1 MTAAF
6 FFNMGNVDVIQ
17 NKRCIFE
24 SNVPYHIYFVYGAGM
39 QIVLLA
45 FFFFHILRCFVKKT
59 KNLSEQTPCWADCQE
74 NTIPSSFAIRGIN
87 NLKKL
92 LKLMVLLVYPLK
104 DLIPNSTAILSYK
117 FIMKQF
123 SFRVCHHV
131 KHQFKHS

>member
-6 FFNMGNVDVIQ
+6 FFIWETSMSSRTKDV
-17 NKRCIFE
+17 
-24 SNVPYHIYFVYGAGM
+24 SLYFVYGAGM

-45 FFFFHILRCFVKKT
+45 FFFYILRCFVKKT
-59 KNLSEQTPCWADCQE
+59 KNLSEQTPCWADCQG
-74 NTIPSSFAIRGIN
+74 NTTPSSFAIRGIN
-87 NLKKL
+87 KLKKL

>member
-6 FFNMGNVDVIQ
+6 FLIWGTSMSSRTKDV
-17 NKRCIFE
+17 
-24 SNVPYHIYFVYGAGM
+24 SLYFVYGAGM

-45 FFFFHILRCFVKKT
+45 FFFFYFLSCFVKKT
-59 KNLSEQTPCWADCQE
+59 KSLSEQTPCWADCQE

-87 NLKKL
+87 KLKKL
-92 LKLMVLLVYPLK
+92 LKLMILLVYPLK
-104 DLIPNSTAILSYK
+104 DLIPNSTSILSYK

>member
-6 FFNMGNVDVIQ
+6 FLIWETSMSSRTKDV
-17 NKRCIFE
+17 
-24 SNVPYHIYFVYGAGM
+24 SLYFVYGAGM

-45 FFFFHILRCFVKKT
+45 FFFHILRCFVKKT

-74 NTIPSSFAIRGIN
+74 NTIPSSFAIREIN
-87 NLKKL
+87 KLKKL

>member
-45 FFFFHILRCFVKKT
+45 FFFHIFRCFVEKR
-59 KNLSEQTPCWADCQE
+59 KNLSEQTSCWADCQE

-87 NLKKL
+87 KLKKL

>member
-6 FFNMGNVDVIQ
+6 FLIWETSMSSRTKDVSLKVTFLITFILCMVQ
-17 NKRCIFE
+17 VCRLFCQ
-24 SNVPYHIYFVYGAGM
+24 H
-39 QIVLLA
+39 
-45 FFFFHILRCFVKKT
+45 FFFFHILSCFVKKT
-59 KNLSEQTPCWADCQE
+59 KSLSEQTPCWADCQE

-87 NLKKL
+87 KLKKL

>member
-6 FFNMGNVDVIQ
+6 FLIRETSMSSRTKDV
-17 NKRCIFE
+17 
-24 SNVPYHIYFVYGAGM
+24 SLYFVYGAGM

-45 FFFFHILRCFVKKT
+45 FFFHILRCFVKKT

-87 NLKKL
+87 KLKKL

-123 SFRVCHHV
+123 SFRVCHHM

>member
-6 FFNMGNVDVIQ
+6 FLIWETSMSSRTKDVSLKVTFLITFILCMVQ
-17 NKRCIFE
+17 VCRLFCQ
-24 SNVPYHIYFVYGAGM
+24 H
-39 QIVLLA
+39 
-45 FFFFHILRCFVKKT
+45 FFFHILRCFVKKT

>member
-6 FFNMGNVDVIQ
+6 FLIWETSMSSRTKDV
-17 NKRCIFE
+17 
-24 SNVPYHIYFVYGAGM
+24 SLYFVYGAGM

-87 NLKKL
+87 KLKKL